1 MAPNKQLTVYS
12 LRLTTAYCR
21 GAALSDPYSGVN
33 ILLVGKN
40 GRAYLHRIIPVNDPS
55 EAQSHLEGICEASGK
70 GPELVGEGM
79 RARRPR
85 QGRRCAT
92 RVVGSFHTC
101 MLRLV

>member
-1 MAPNKQLTVYS
+1 
-12 LRLTTAYCR
+12 
-21 GAALSDPYSGVN
+21 
-33 ILLVGKN
+33 LVGRN

-55 EAQSHLEGICEASGK
+55 EAQSHLEGICEASGT
-70 GPELVGEGM
+70 GPELVREGM
-79 RARRPR
+79 RAR